1 VHDLFE
7 SVWCLIEG
15 AKVQSSLLEVTNLSK
30 AFGGL
35 MAVFD
40 VSFDVQP
47 GEIMAII
54 GPNGA
59 GKTTIFNLL
68 SGVLPPTGGS
78 IRFAGRL
85 VNDLESHEITSLGL
99 ARTFQS
105 VRLFGNMTVLEN
117 VMVGRHLKSRY
128 GLLSAALRLPRAR
141 VEERLIR
148 EQAMAY
154 LLRVGLEAKAEEN
167 ALSLPFGQQ
176 RLLEIARSLAT
187 EPQLLTLDEP
197 ASGLNRPEK
206 FELDR
211 LVRSIRDDGVTVL
224 LVEHDM
230 QFVMDIADR
239 IIVLDH
245 GQKIAEGTPAEVQA
259 NERVIAAYL
268 GEEIA

>member
-1 VHDLFE
+1 LQSKNVRHLTR
-7 SVWCLIEG
+7 G
-15 AKVQSSLLEVTNLSK
+15 AKVQSLLLEVTSLRK

-40 VSFDVQP
+40 VSFGIKA
-47 GEIMAII
+47 GEILAII

-85 VNDLESHEITSLGL
+85 VNDLEPHAITRLGL

-105 VRLFGNMTVLEN
+105 IRLFGNMTVLEN
-117 VMVGRHLKSRY
+117 VMVGRHVKSRY

-141 VEERLIR
+141 GEERVIR
-148 EQAMAY
+148 KQAMAY
-154 LLRVGLEAKAEEN
+154 LARVGLETKADEN
-167 ALSLPFGQQ
+167 ALSLSFGQQ

-187 EPQLLTLDEP
+187 EPQLLILDEP
-197 ASGLNRPEK
+197 ASGLNHMEK
-206 FELDR
+206 LELDR
-211 LVRSIRDDGVTVL
+211 LIRSIRDDGVTVL

-239 IIVLDH
+239 IIVLDY

-268 GEEIA
+268 GEETA

>member
-1 VHDLFE
+1 
-7 SVWCLIEG
+7 
-15 AKVQSSLLEVTNLSK
+15 LEVTNLRK

-40 VSFDVQP
+40 VSFGVEP

-85 VNDLESHEITSLGL
+85 LNDLEPHAITRLGL

-105 VRLFGNMTVLEN
+105 VRLFGNMTALEN
-117 VMVGRHLKSRY
+117 VMVGRHVKSRY
-128 GLLSAALRLPRAR
+128 GLVSAALRLPRAR
-141 VEERLIR
+141 GEERVIR

-154 LLRVGLEAKAEEN
+154 LSRVGLGAKAGED
-167 ALSLPFGQQ
+167 AASLPFGQQ

-187 EPQLLTLDEP
+187 EPQLLILDEP

-206 FELDR
+206 LELDR
-211 LVRSIRDDGVTVL
+211 LIRSIRDDGVTVL

-230 QFVMDIADR
+230 QFVMEIADR
-239 IIVLDH
+239 IIVLDY
-245 GQKIAEGTPAEVQA
+245 GRKIAEGTPAEIQA

-268 GEEIA
+268 GEEMA